1 MIMTMILMMDSTTQD
16 ATSHI
21 HIQLTVHRAKTELNL
36 LRPQLILK
44 RKQRQHQ
51 HHMRRSSSGG
61 SAPEDPFRMRPAPD
75 SATDT
80 STPSQARQADQLLRQ
95 RLQLAF
101 SVSEPVS
108 HQDVHEVAAIV
119 PNSDDV
125 SSARREY
132 PARRLVAVHAS
143 TAPPRYDVRAIL
155 ADPNPEAFVTHFLFL
170 GKPPARKKAAYL
182 ASVVAESTH
191 RETFQD
197 NSAGTAPICIDA
209 AVRVTR

>member
-1 MIMTMILMMDSTTQD
+1 MIDSTTQD
-16 ATSHI
+16 ATSYI
-21 HIQLTVHRAKTELNL
+21 HIQLTVRRAKTQLNL
-36 LRPQLILK
+36 LLPQLILK

-119 PNSDDV
+119 PNDEDV

-143 TAPPRYDVRAIL
+143 TAPSRYDVRAIL
-155 ADPNPEAFVTHFLFL
+155 ADIL
-170 GKPPARKKAAYL
+170 PAALVIHAIFRG
-182 ASVVAESTH
+182 EG
-191 RETFQD
+191 R
-197 NSAGTAPICIDA
+197 
-209 AVRVTR
+209 